1 MEPIDPHSLRRD
13 LSAFA
18 DGELGPAETDRLLR
32 HMVADPAALEELH
45 RIRQLNTTAHRAVRA
60 HTPPPSEDLQ
70 KRLRQMLETEAPVGH
85 PMSVRLPS
93 ALRVWW
99 TALPRVAAAVIL
111 LAIGIWVGH
120 ALVRPNAPVSQ
131 RSPNENSGEVIPVS
145 VIAQAEEIHGF
156 CSRLAEGL
164 HSAGYP
170 ADIAPLA
177 ASVEHDLHSDQPYPN
192 LTSISYRYRGAGP
205 CGKGLPATAHL
216 LYRSLRPGS
225 VRAISVFVQPWHGQ
239 YPLEVGRLYTVS
251 VASSPFPMLAWR
263 TDDVVYFLL
272 ADDAPTEQAAAALI
286 RGAPLSRPATLPQ

>member
-1 MEPIDPHSLRRD
+1 MEPIDPHSLHRD

-18 DGELGPAETDRLLR
+18 DGELDPATTDRLLR

-45 RIRQLNTTAHRAVRA
+45 RIRQLNATARRAVRA

-70 KRLRQMLETEAPVGH
+70 KRLCQILETESPVEH
-85 PMSVRLPS
+85 PISVPPPS
-93 ALRVWW
+93 AMRAWW
-99 TALPRVAAAVIL
+99 TVLPRAAAAVIL
-111 LAIGIWVGH
+111 LAIGIWVGR

-131 RSPNENSGEVIPVS
+131 RGPDENPGDVIPAS

-177 ASVEHDLHSDQPYPN
+177 VSVEHDLHTDHPYPN
-192 LTSISYRYRGAGP
+192 LTSIGYRYRGAGP
-205 CGKGLPATAHL
+205 CGNGLPETAHL
-216 LYRSLRPGS
+216 LYRALRPGS
-225 VRAISVFVQPWHGQ
+225 VRAVSVFVQRWHGQ
-239 YPLEVGRLYTVS
+239 YPLEAGRLYAVS
-251 VASSPFPMLAWR
+251 VATSPFPMLAWR

-272 ADDAPTEQAAAALI
+272 ADDAKTEQAAAALI
-286 RGAPLSRPATLPQ
+286 RGAPVTRPAILPQ